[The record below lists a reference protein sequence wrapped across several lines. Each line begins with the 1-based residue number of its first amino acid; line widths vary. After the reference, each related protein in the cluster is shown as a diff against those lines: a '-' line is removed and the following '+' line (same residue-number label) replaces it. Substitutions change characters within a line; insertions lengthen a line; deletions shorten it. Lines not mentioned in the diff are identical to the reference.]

1 MKDQVTIFENAQFG
15 QVRTAGTSE
24 RPLFCLADVCKALGI
39 SNSRDTK
46 SRLSSR
52 GVVLTDTPTYN
63 QYGVEVTQQLLFINE
78 PNLYRCIFQSR
89 KKEAEQFQD
98 WVFEEVLPAIRA
110 KGTFSLE
117 EREKLQTE
125 LSRTD
130 KLLSEYQAQVLVLA
144 ENIKKAK
151 EIVLRHK
158 ENAEDWRDK
167 YQLADMG
174 RKALVK
180 RNEFEVKALEKQFK
194 ERAKTY
200 AENIAKLEEKLALY
214 EQQKAEE
221 SMRAPEHSE
230 HDYAVYG
237 RACVKAEHSCTIATL
252 AKLLRSNGVDTG
264 PKRLSKWLR
273 EEGYLCKCGVDRGF
287 PVQKAVEKGWF
298 EVKMVEAEDYR
309 GQKILEITPLVTT
322 IGQQHIINKFLGGQ
336 AL

>member
-1 MKDQVTIFENAQFG
+1 MK
-15 QVRTAGTSE
+15 
-24 RPLFCLADVCKALGI
+24 K
-39 SNSRDTK
+39 
-46 SRLSSR
+46 RLR
-52 GVVLTDTPTYN
+52 GEGVVSSEGVSITTN
-63 QYGVEVTQQLLFINE
+63 QHGKTSQQVNTLLFINE

-130 KLLSEYQAQVLVLA
+130 KLLSEYQARVLELA

-180 RNEFEVKALEKQFK
+180 RNELEVKALEKQFK

-237 RACVKAEHSCTIATL
+237 RACVKAERSCTIATL

-264 PKRLSKWLR
+264 PKRLGKWLR